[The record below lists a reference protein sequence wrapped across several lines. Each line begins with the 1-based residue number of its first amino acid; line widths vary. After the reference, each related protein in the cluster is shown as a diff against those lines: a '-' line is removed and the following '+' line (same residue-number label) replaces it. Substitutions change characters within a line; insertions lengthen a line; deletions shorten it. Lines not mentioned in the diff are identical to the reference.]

1 VVNQQMGMSET
12 PNSSSLRLIAI
23 VGIGLMG
30 IGLSGLYVGLGRKVD
45 RRLGAAALELTAKPC
60 LTERLGSVQPVT
72 EPLVMRRGR
81 AATLSATLQGTKGA
95 GQMQAELELEGQ
107 DWRVRRAEVKLA
119 GGTTLDLL
127 TCEPRGGLLPDRTAG
142 CDARNPCGSVPG

>member
-1 VVNQQMGMSET
+1 MTEI

-23 VGIGLMG
+23 AAIGMMV

-60 LTERLGSVQPVT
+60 LTGRLGPVQPVA
-72 EPLVMRRGR
+72 EPLVMRQGR

-95 GQMQAELELEGQ
+95 GQLQVELQLEGQ
-107 DWRVRRAEVKLA
+107 DWRTRSAAVKFA
-119 GGTTLDLL
+119 DGATLDLL
-127 TCEPRGGLLPDRTAG
+127 TCESRGGLIPDPAAT
-142 CDARNPCGSVPG
+142 CDARQPCGSAPR